1 MLARDVHTDSPL
13 CSQTPTAPPRYAHA
27 HDSVP
32 IVELGVD
39 EQDKVG
45 TSQLALCQCIA
56 CCPLTM
62 VCSWVPIATR
72 TELVVLNY
80 GSYTGTY
87 KAPGCTFINCWGR
100 EMHVISTAA
109 QSIDL
114 AVTKILDK
122 NGNPLLVS
130 AIIVYHIVN
139 TKRAALDVKD
149 SAQFVRL
156 QAMAVLKRIVSQ
168 YVAASITMQL
178 SMHQFQFDALFVNS
192 VRPVCEQCVPVRGY
206 TSICSSFSFKHCSN
220 NVCQCVAASV
230 RHIQV

>member
-1 MLARDVHTDSPL
+1 
-13 CSQTPTAPPRYAHA
+13 
-27 HDSVP
+27 
-32 IVELGVD
+32 VELGVD

-62 VCSWVPIATR
+62 MCSWVPIATR

-87 KAPGCTFINCWGR
+87 KVPGCTFINCWGR

-139 TKRAALDVKD
+139 TKRAALDVND

-168 YVAASITMQL
+168 YVAASITSSCTSL
-178 SMHQFQFDALFVNS
+178 NFTPLFVHS
-192 VRPVCEQCVPVRGY
+192 G
-206 TSICSSFSFKHCSN
+206 
-220 NVCQCVAASV
+220 CQCVATSICTSF
-230 RHIQV
+230 RSKHCS